1 MGVLK
6 SFICGVAIKDVE
18 RKSPLATCT
27 LERPFQ
33 SKHSSSKK
41 YFSTPRS
48 HLPLPS
54 LSASPACALSIEI
67 INFFVPRLTKVFYIT
82 SMRLAG
88 EGLAI
93 TGYILSHSTASTS
106 CFFAAKCYQLAM
118 QHSVLGEKKK
128 DYCILK
134 YWLHQMATRLRDS
147 NHAEL
152 RQLKTL
158 LENWCLLSLHGKKW
172 IKKENNKEGHTL
184 IWLCSA

>member
-1 MGVLK
+1 MGKSKSLQLLCGRNYLSLQISSMGVLK

-54 LSASPACALSIEI
+54 LSASPACALSTEI
-67 INFFVPRLTKVFYIT
+67 INFFVPRLTKVFHIT

-128 DYCILK
+128 RLLYSEILI
-134 YWLHQMATRLRDS
+134 AS
-147 NHAEL
+147 NG
-152 RQLKTL
+152 
-158 LENWCLLSLHGKKW
+158 N
-172 IKKENNKEGHTL
+172 
-184 IWLCSA
+184 